1 MEINLCRSQLHIGAS
16 SSYQLRHLLHPYE
29 PAAVCVCACAW
40 TTHTLDAAVCVCVCD
55 THIGCSGG
63 HVVGARRRL
72 SAAPPPLHLPP
83 ATCLPRLSEE
93 EVTCSKEV
101 TCFHGVIRHL
111 LSPEA
116 ESMFPRSIKSNNVRF
131 RTNEE
136 CATHSINH
144 QMVAQRPFCM

>member
-1 MEINLCRSQLHIGAS
+1 MIAQLHISVRCLVSNCATCFICTS
-16 SSYQLRHLLHPYE
+16 QLPY
-29 PAAVCVCACAW
+29 VCVHVLGRH
-40 TTHTLDAAVCVCVCD
+40 THWMQLCVCVCD

-63 HVVGARRRL
+63 HVGARRQV

-116 ESMFPRSIKSNNVRF
+116 ESMFPRSIKSDNVRF

>member
-40 TTHTLDAAVCVCVCD
+40 TTHTLDAAVCD
-55 THIGCSGG
+55 TYIGCSSG

-101 TCFHGVIRHL
+101 TTCFHGVIRHL